1 MKFIRNLIVFFFD
14 MIDHYYHQKK
24 IMVYLSKYKNQIK
37 SFMDIGCH
45 KGKYTD
51 LFLKNLNITEA
62 FLIEPQEHLFNFLKK
77 KYSHE
82 TKIKI
87 FNFAVSDENANKKF
101 YLNKHDLTSSLNQLD
116 FNNKF
121 IEYKSILFSSR
132 KEGMIS
138 RSITVETLTL
148 NKIFLSNKI
157 NKIDLIKIDTEGH
170 ELEVLKGS
178 NEIME
183 KLKFILIE
191 FRNDRVFLNYD
202 GRKIHEFL
210 LKNNFQLVKIFKFP
224 FTKWED
230 RFYIRS

>member
-37 SFMDIGCH
+37 NLMDIGCH

-51 LFLKNLNITEA
+51 LFLRNLNITEA

-77 KYSHE
+77 KYSRE

-210 LKNNFQLVKIFKFP
+210 LKNNFQLIKTFKFP
-224 FTKWED
+224 FTTWED
-230 RFYIRS
+230 RVYIRN